1 MSIWAIYIWGAPQY
15 VLQSIEKI
23 IQKART
29 YMQVPKITYA
39 QHVNDDENAQMWNLP
54 RVDGEEIVLVPTMT
68 ELILCDI

>member
-1 MSIWAIYIWGAPQY
+1 
-15 VLQSIEKI
+15 
-23 IQKART
+23 
-29 YMQVPKITYA
+29 MQVPKITYA